1 MDRQDVFDVARVIT
15 ELAMNAESAGAR
27 RFDLTLSQGKLTAE
41 DDGCGM
47 SEEQFSLAKR
57 GLFTTKGE
65 GRGKGVQL
73 INRFCKLQ
81 MQREGEI
88 TRITCTFTHLELGDI
103 AGAVDKF
110 SKFIKERSNN
120 GKAYDIRK
128 AFDDDND
135 FLSGHGISNIDMKLM
150 ADLITLEEV

>member
-27 RFDLTLSQGKLTAE
+27 RFDLTLSQGKLTTE
-41 DDGCGM
+41 DDGRGM

-65 GRGKGVQL
+65 GRGKGLQL

-81 MQREGEI
+81 MQRKGEI

-103 AGAVDKF
+103 AGAAALAAAGEMTVRCEIFGRVTLLWAARGDAVKILEN
-110 SKFIKERSNN
+110 KKR
-120 GKAYDIRK
+120 IR
-128 AFDDDND
+128 
-135 FLSGHGISNIDMKLM
+135 
-150 ADLITLEEV
+150 

>member
-41 DDGCGM
+41 DDGRGM

-65 GRGKGVQL
+65 GRGKGLQL

-103 AGAVDKF
+103 AGAAVLAAAGEMTVRCEIFGRVTLLWAARGDAVKILEN
-110 SKFIKERSNN
+110 KKR
-120 GKAYDIRK
+120 IR
-128 AFDDDND
+128 
-135 FLSGHGISNIDMKLM
+135 
-150 ADLITLEEV
+150 